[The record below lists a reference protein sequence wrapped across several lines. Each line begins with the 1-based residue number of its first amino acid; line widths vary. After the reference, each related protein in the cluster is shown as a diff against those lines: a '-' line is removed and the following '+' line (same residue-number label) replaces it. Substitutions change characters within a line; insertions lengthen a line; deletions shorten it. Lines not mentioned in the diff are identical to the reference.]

1 MALQLFKIATTSL
14 STAASSITFS
24 NIPQGYTD
32 LKVVLSVRAS
42 TTSGNSN
49 CFIYL
54 NGVTGTSYSQRR
66 LYGNGTNGSPLVSD
80 TQTSYPWIDMI
91 NTIPNATY
99 TANTFASAEIYIPN
113 YTSSNYK
120 SLSVDFV
127 GENNA
132 TTSYQYFTAGLFSNT
147 SAITSLVI
155 DGTDNFVQY
164 STATLYGIL

>member
-14 STAASSITFS
+14 NAATSSISFS

-32 LKVVLSVRAS
+32 LKIVLSLRAS

-66 LYGNGTNGSPLVSD
+66 LSGDGTNVTFDS
-80 TQTSYPWIDMI
+80 QTSYPWVDMT
-91 NTIPNATY
+91 NAIPNATY
-99 TANTFASAEIYIPN
+99 TANTFANAEIYIPD
-113 YTSSNYK
+113 YTSSNHK
-120 SLSVDFV
+120 SLRVDFV

-132 TTSYQYFTAGLFSNT
+132 TTAYAYLTAGLFTST

>member
-32 LKVVLSVRAS
+32 LKIVLSVRAS
-42 TTSGNSN
+42 STSGNSN

-66 LYGNGTNGSPLVSD
+66 VSGTGASVISD
-80 TQTSYPWIDMI
+80 SQTSYPWVDMI
-91 NTIPNATY
+91 NTIPNATF

-127 GENNA
+127 AENNA
-132 TTSYQYFTAGLFSNT
+132 TTAHSYFTSGLFSNT
-147 SAITSLVI
+147 SAITSIAI

>member
-14 STAASSITFS
+14 DTATSSITFS

-32 LKVVLSVRAS
+32 LKIVLSVRAS

-66 LYGNGTNGSPLVSD
+66 LSGNGASAVSD
-80 TQTSYPWIDMI
+80 SNSSYPWVDMI
-91 NTIPNATY
+91 NAIPNATY